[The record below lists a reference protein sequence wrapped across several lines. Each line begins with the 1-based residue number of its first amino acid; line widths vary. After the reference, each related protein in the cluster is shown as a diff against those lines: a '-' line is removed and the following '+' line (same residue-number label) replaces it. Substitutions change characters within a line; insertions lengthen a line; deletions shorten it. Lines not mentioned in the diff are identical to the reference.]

1 MIYPLGKDL
10 QPWVDFLSLPIND
23 NDIIIVVRNSD
34 LSKPFAVRWGDLR
47 SALVVTGAISVS
59 DEGTVVV
66 NQAANINFTGQ
77 GVTVTAS
84 GNTATVNIPGGG
96 GGSIDLRTDGV
107 QNPNQAILN
116 LIAGDYIDLTSDISG
131 GVEIDVVGILSSEII
146 TFNQGDPPVT
156 ISNQSDNHA
165 TQINMGTWD
174 GLSTISIVYN
184 TKTNPKDG
192 AILEIEI
199 SDTFSTTA
207 TPVGP
212 GVVDLEVKYGSTTI
226 FNASVNADRAIRF
239 RYEAA
244 ADVWFPISY
253 VAVVAPPGS
262 VQSVT
267 GVNVDNTDPAN
278 PVVDTFSS
286 FESYLTQGATST
298 ITLDANST
306 PNHGI
311 VIDFTVDPYTSLTV
325 NSYPS
330 PKDGALAIVRVNKAG
345 GQLNVLGAFIAAN
358 ASQPRTYISKY
369 STAASAWVP
378 IASIPSNI
386 VSSVAAVAP
395 ITVSGTNTSTIST
408 SVAQNKLI
416 GRGATSGTGVM
427 QEITIGS
434 GLTLTGTTLAA
445 SGGGG
450 GGTVT
455 SVALAVP
462 APTNPAFTVSGS
474 PVTTSGTLTI
484 AAAGTTGQYVRGDGS
499 LANFPTSIGGGASL
513 NYYLNG
519 SVNQGTFGGNTYYEM
534 NRTPIIGSGTDFSTG
549 TDGIIARFIT
559 DANDPKQLNIPGGNW
574 IFELYFNSNSPG
586 GSPSFYVSIYKYDG
600 ASFTLIADN
609 SGNPEGITN
618 GTAVDLY
625 TTSVA
630 VPSTT
635 LALTDRIAV
644 EIYVTTSGRTITLHT
659 EDQTL
664 AEVITTFTTGITA
677 LNGLTEQVQTFATGT
692 SGTDFGISSSGS
704 IHTFNLPTASAVN
717 RGALSSA
724 DWTTFD
730 GKLSSSL
737 ANTNIFVGNASN
749 IATAVAMSGDAT
761 IANTGALT
769 IASNLKT
776 GSFGTTVDGYIGVIQ
791 PGVVGYVVMPYAGT
805 ITGWSIAAN
814 VSGSIRFD
822 IWKANNALPTVA
834 NTILGTKPQLSAA
847 QYLSSTTL
855 TGWTTTFIAGDV
867 FAFFVET
874 ATTIK
879 NATISIRVTK
889 S

>member
-96 GGSIDLRTDGV
+96 GGSIDLLTDGV

-146 TFNQGDPPVT
+146 TFDQGDPPVT

-207 TPVGP
+207 IPVGP

-358 ASQPRTYISKY
+358 ATQPRTYISKY

-386 VSSVAAVAP
+386 VSSVVAVAP
-395 ITVSGTNTSTIST
+395 ITVSGTNTATIST

-434 GLTLTGTTLAA
+434 GLSLSGTTLSATGGGSITLETNGTPNGDQTLLNLVEGSNMNITDDGFGNITFDATGGGLLSGNATQVSAGVYTTSITGVTAYSAGDAYLIKFDTANDGASTININALGAKNIFKNTNVPIA
-445 SGGGG
+445 SGDIKANQEIMIVYDGTNFQAIGLISSQLLAYVHNAEGAVINKGQVVYAHEASGNKMSVKLARANSDLTSAKTIGLVYDSSIGIGGEGYIIIQGVIEGINTAAFNAGDTLYLSGSTFG
-450 GGTVT
+450 GVT
-455 SVALAVP
+455 ATKP
-462 APTNPAFTVSGS
+462 YAPTHLVYVGIVERANAGNGQIYVRCQNGYELDEIHD
-474 PVTTSGTLTI
+474 VLITTPQTNQLLTYEATPTPLWKNKSLGTILGGNTS
-484 AAAGTTGQYVRGDGS
+484 QYVRGDG
-499 LANFPTSIGGGASL
+499 
-513 NYYLNG
+513 
-519 SVNQGTFGGNTYYEM
+519 
-534 NRTPIIGSGTDFSTG
+534 
-549 TDGIIARFIT
+549 
-559 DANDPKQLNIPGGNW
+559 
-574 IFELYFNSNSPG
+574 
-586 GSPSFYVSIYKYDG
+586 
-600 ASFTLIADN
+600 TLQ
-609 SGNPEGITN
+609 TN
-618 GTAVDLY
+618 A
-625 TTSVA
+625 
-630 VPSTT
+630 
-635 LALTDRIAV
+635 
-644 EIYVTTSGRTITLHT
+644 
-659 EDQTL
+659 
-664 AEVITTFTTGITA
+664 
-677 LNGLTEQVQTFATGT
+677 
-692 SGTDFGISSSGS
+692 
-704 IHTFNLPTASAVN
+704 
-717 RGALSSA
+717 
-724 DWTTFD
+724 
-730 GKLSSSL
+730 
-737 ANTNIFVGNASN
+737 
-749 IATAVAMSGDAT
+749 
-761 IANTGALT
+761 
-769 IASNLKT
+769 

-791 PGVVGYVVMPYAGT
+791 PGVVGYVVMPYGGT

-822 IWKANNALPTVA
+822 IWKANNAIPTVA
-834 NTILGTKPQLSAA
+834 NTILGTKPQLSAG

>member
-34 LSKPFAVRWGDLR
+34 LSKPLAVRWGDLR

-96 GGSIDLRTDGV
+96 GGGIELLTDGV

-146 TFNQGDPPVT
+146 TFDQGDPPVT

-199 SDTFSTTA
+199 SDTFLTTA

-253 VAVVAPPGS
+253 VSVVAPPGS

-286 FESYLTQGATST
+286 FEAYLTQGATST

-306 PNHGI
+306 PNHG
-311 VIDFTVDPYTSLTV
+311 VFIDFTVDPYTSLTV

-330 PKDGALAIVRVNKAG
+330 PKDGALVIVRVNKAG
-345 GQLNVLGAFIAAN
+345 GQLNVLGGYVAAN
-358 ASQPRTYISKY
+358 ATRAGLYILKY
-369 STAASAWVP
+369 DAASSAW
-378 IASIPSNI
+378 AGMSFIPNSI
-386 VSSVAAVAP
+386 VSSVVAVAP
-395 ITVSGTNTSTIST
+395 ITVSGTNTATIST

-434 GLTLTGTTLAA
+434 GLSLSGTTLSATGGGGITLETNGTPNGDQTLLNLVQGSNMTITDDGFGNITFDAA
-445 SGGGG
+445 GGGG
-450 GGTVT
+450 GGLLSGNATQVSAGVYTTTISGVTGYSAGDAYLIKFDTV
-455 SVALAVP
+455 
-462 APTNPAFTVSGS
+462 N
-474 PVTTSGTLTI
+474 
-484 AAAGTTGQYVRGDGS
+484 
-499 LANFPTSIGGGASL
+499 
-513 NYYLNG
+513 
-519 SVNQGTFGGNTYYEM
+519 
-534 NRTPIIGSGTDFSTG
+534 
-549 TDGIIARFIT
+549 
-559 DANDPKQLNIPGGNW
+559 
-574 IFELYFNSNSPG
+574 
-586 GSPSFYVSIYKYDG
+586 DG
-600 ASFTLIADN
+600 ASTLNINSLGAKNIFKNTNVPIASGDIKANQEIMVVYDGTNFQAIGLISSQLLAYVHN
-609 SGNPEGITN
+609 SEG
-618 GTAVDLY
+618 AV
-625 TTSVA
+625 
-630 VPSTT
+630 
-635 LALTDRIAV
+635 INK
-644 EIYVTTSGRTITLHT
+644 G
-659 EDQTL
+659 
-664 AEVITTFTTGITA
+664 
-677 LNGLTEQVQTFATGT
+677 QVVYAYEATGNKM
-692 SGTDFGISSSGS
+692 SVK
-704 IHTFNLPTASAVN
+704 LA
-717 RGALSSA
+717 RA
-724 DWTTFD
+724 D
-730 GKLSSSL
+730 S
-737 ANTNIFVGNASN
+737 
-749 IATAVAMSGDAT
+749 DAT
-761 IANTGALT
+761 SAKT
-769 IASNLKT
+769 IGMVYDSSI
-776 GSFGTTVDGYIGVIQ
+776 GIGGDGYIIIQGVIEGINTAAFSAGDTLYLSGSMFG
-791 PGVVGYVVMPYAGT
+791 GVTDTKPYAPTHLVYVGIVERANAGNGQIYVRCQNGYELDEIHDVDLIT
-805 ITGWSIAAN
+805 TPPVNNDVLTYITGTPNLWEARSIAQ
-814 VSGSIRFD
+814 
-822 IWKANNALPTVA
+822 
-834 NTILGTKPQLSAA
+834 ILGYTPGGELTIQ
-847 QYLSSTTL
+847 QNGSSIDTN
-855 TGWTTTFIAGDV
+855 V
-867 FAFFVET
+867 
-874 ATTIK
+874 TTI
-879 NATISIRVTK
+879 NITGGIADQTTPGTVRIDTDPYNTGLYEFYNY
-889 S
+889 

>member
-1 MIYPLGKDL
+1 MIFPLGKNL
-10 QPWVDFLSLPIND
+10 TPLLDFLALPFND
-23 NDIIIVVRNSD
+23 NDILIVVRNSD
-34 LSKPFAVRWGDLR
+34 LQKPLAVRWRDLR

-96 GGSIDLRTDGV
+96 GGGIDLLTDGV

-146 TFNQGDPPVT
+146 TFDQGDPPVT

-199 SDTFSTTA
+199 SDTFSATA

-212 GVVDLEVKYGSTTI
+212 GMVDLEVKYGSTTI
-226 FNASVNADRAIRF
+226 FNDFVNADRAIRF

-278 PVVDTFSS
+278 PVVNTFSS

-330 PKDGALAIVRVNKAG
+330 PKDGALVIVNVNKPG
-345 GQLNVLGAFIAAN
+345 GQLDILGAFMAAN
-358 ASQPRTYISKY
+358 ATQPRTYISKY
-369 STAASAWVP
+369 SAATSTWAP
-378 IASIPSNI
+378 ITSIPSSI
-386 VSSVAAVAP
+386 VSSVVAVAP
-395 ITVSGTNTSTIST
+395 ITVSGTNTATIST

-416 GRGATSGTGVM
+416 GRGGTSGTGVM
-427 QEITIGS
+427 QEITIGT
-434 GLTLTGTTLAA
+434 GLSLSGTTLSAT
-445 SGGGG
+445 GG
-450 GGTVT
+450 GGTITDVT
-455 SVALAVP
+455 AT
-462 APTNPAFTVSGS
+462 APLTSSGGATPDISTLMTSGKLIGRHSSGS
-474 PVTTSGTLTI
+474 GVFEEITLGTNLSLSGDTLN
-484 AAAGTTGQYVRGDGS
+484 AAG
-499 LANFPTSIGGGASL
+499 GGGSGAGPSY
-513 NYYLNG
+513 YYLNG
-519 SVNQGTFGGNTYYEM
+519 SVNQGTFVANTYYEM
-534 NRTPIIGSGTDFSTG
+534 SRVPIFGGGTDFTLSAG
-549 TDGIIARFIT
+549 SGFQVMARFIT
-559 DANDPKQLNIPGGNW
+559 DANDPSVTIIPAGGWLFDLYFSSSSSGGN
-574 IFELYFNSNSPG
+574 PQ
-586 GSPSFYVSIYKYDG
+586 FYVQLLKYDG
-600 ASFTLIADN
+600 SSFTAIAD
-609 SGNPEGITN
+609 SSANPESIT
-618 GTAVDLY
+618 GG
-625 TTSVA
+625 TSVTLYITSLA
-630 VPSTT
+630 VPQTV
-635 LALTDRIAV
+635 LASTDRLAV
-644 EIYVTTSGRTITLHT
+644 VVYVDRDGRTITFHT
-659 EDQTL
+659 EDSNL
-664 AEVITTFTTGITA
+664 AEIQTTFVTSSIAQLTGDVTA
-677 LNGLTEQVQTFATGT
+677 G
-692 SGTDFGISSSGS
+692 
-704 IHTFNLPTASAVN
+704 P
-717 RGALSSA
+717 
-724 DWTTFD
+724 
-730 GKLSSSL
+730 
-737 ANTNIFVGNASN
+737 
-749 IATAVAMSGDAT
+749 ATAPGQSVPST
-761 IANTGALT
+761 
-769 IASNLKT
+769 LKT
-776 GSFGTTVDGYIGVIQ
+776 NLRVGSFGTTVDGYIGVIQ
-791 PGVVGYVVMPYAGT
+791 TGVVGYVVMPYDGT

-822 IWKANNALPTVA
+822 IWKTNNAIPTVA
-834 NTILGTKPQLSAA
+834 NTIVASAKPQLSSA

-879 NATISIRVTK
+879 NATISIRVNK